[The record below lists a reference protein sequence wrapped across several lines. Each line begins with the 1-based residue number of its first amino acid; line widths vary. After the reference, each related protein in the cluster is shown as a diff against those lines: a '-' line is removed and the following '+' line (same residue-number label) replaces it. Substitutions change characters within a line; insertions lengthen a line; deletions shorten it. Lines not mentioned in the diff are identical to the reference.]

1 MSDKPDWRPNSD
13 ALVPNFWVDRRLKD
27 FNEAEWEA
35 LCDGCGQCC
44 LVKLIDEDDERMYV
58 TDVAC
63 RGYDCKN
70 GGCAVYDR
78 RKSVVPER
86 TQPTRKKGDAD
97 GASSLAGSGLALAQD
112 SDEGLWSDIS
122 PET

>member
-1 MSDKPDWRPNSD
+1 MFPQHEKPFSNERVVLMSDKPNWRPNSD
-13 ALVPNFWVDRRLKD
+13 ELAPKFWVDRRLKD
-27 FNEAEWEA
+27 FNDAEWEA

-78 RKSVVPER
+78 RKSVVPECIFL
-86 TQPTRKKGDAD
+86 TPV
-97 GASSLAGSGLALAQD
+97 SGPD
-112 SDEGLWSDIS
+112 FYN
-122 PET
+122 